1 MAFTID
7 PAQLLATA
15 RMQEAKSKAQA
26 AANTFSDGPR
36 YSDTATNLWQDTSAA
51 RSSGR
56 SGAYASGGAEIK
68 TLVPS
73 NLSLPQSNS
82 AQESAVYA
90 QAGSDALKGL
100 MGTSLSAMPQNFSM
114 LQGIANQGI
123 DNQLSLAHQREMN
136 EWEIKKSKLGA
147 GGMSTAANII
157 GGIGSIASFG
167 AGQGWFS
174 GGGSSAPSVPAGASF
189 FSASNPVTYSSG
201 FGTFG

>member
-7 PAQLLATA
+7 PAKLLATA

-26 AANTFSDGPR
+26 AANTFSDAPR
-36 YSDTATNLWQDTSAA
+36 YSEAATNLWQDTSAA

-73 NLSLPQSNS
+73 NLSLPQGNS
-82 AQESAVYA
+82 AQESAVYTK
-90 QAGSDALKGL
+90 AGSDALKGL
-100 MGTSLSAMPQNFSM
+100 MGTGLSAMPQNFSM

-123 DNQLSLAHQREMN
+123 DASLAFQHQKEMN
-136 EWEIKKSKLGA
+136 EIEIAKSKIGGGSPVGA
-147 GGMSTAANII
+147 IL

-174 GGGSSAPSVPAGASF
+174 GGSTPVSPTAPGGDVWGAAGRL
-189 FSASNPVTYSSG
+189 
-201 FGTFG
+201 FG